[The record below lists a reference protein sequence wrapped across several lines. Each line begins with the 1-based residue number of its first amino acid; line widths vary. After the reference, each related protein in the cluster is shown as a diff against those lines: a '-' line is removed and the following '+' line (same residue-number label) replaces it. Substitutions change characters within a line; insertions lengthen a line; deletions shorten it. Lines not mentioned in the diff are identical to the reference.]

1 MCWSAH
7 TEDNTLLRS
16 LWARVDIER
25 ATVGM
30 YHRGSSRYARVIY
43 EMKYARRPALALATL
58 RSIVATPA
66 FRNFSADV
74 DAVVPVPTTW
84 WRRLVRGYNP
94 AALIADEIGRTCRRP
109 AFPGAL
115 KRKRGARQS
124 RTAGALR
131 TDLSRFSFTFSRLP
145 VREGAHVLLVD
156 DVATTG
162 TTLTACALA
171 LRRARPDLRISVFA
185 LAWAGK

>member
-1 MCWSAH
+1 
-7 TEDNTLLRS
+7 
-16 LWARVDIER
+16 
-25 ATVGM
+25 M

-43 EMKYARRPALALATL
+43 EMKYARRPALALSTL
-58 RSIVATPA
+58 RQLIGTPA
-66 FRNFSADV
+66 FRDFSADI

-94 AALIADEIGRTCRRP
+94 AALLADEIAASFRMP
-109 AFPGAL
+109 SLPKAL
-115 KRKRGARQS
+115 TRHWGARQS

-131 TDLSRFSFTFSRLP
+131 TDLTRLSFAFSRLP
-145 VREGAHVLLVD
+145 VKEGAHVLLVD

-162 TTLTACALA
+162 TTLASCALA
-171 LRRARPDLRISVFA
+171 LHCARPDLRISVFA